1 MHRYIV
7 FGTILL
13 LVALAT
19 GAAAE
24 QFTFQYQK
32 MLETSGQVK
41 LSLVN
46 RLGHVEISTHDSDLI
61 VIDAVKKVK
70 AGSKKEASEVADR
83 IEIRVDEGK
92 NSFAISTNYL
102 NLKDRS
108 ASFWKNL
115 VGGSNEAFGAV
126 EYSIKVPATCD
137 LTIDNGYG
145 GITITGISGS
155 IETQSGEGGVTI
167 DQVTGTVAIRSSA
180 GDVRLG
186 SIEGPVELA
195 VTDGSTYGELMFGP
209 VTVRQ
214 PSGTIDLQ
222 WVQGDIRIKSASAA
236 IKIRQENGSLDL
248 SNATGNIVVQTNLD
262 SEQDYLVETQSGN
275 IELSVPQSASGTLDI
290 RSQAG
295 NIRTDVPVT
304 ITAMSKQQLKG
315 AFGSG
320 GVKISL
326 VSTSG
331 DVTVAQF

>member
-1 MHRYIV
+1 MHRYIA
-7 FGTILL
+7 FTILL
-13 LVALAT
+13 VLTLAA
-19 GAAAE
+19 GATAE

-32 MLETSGQVK
+32 MLETTGQVK

-46 RLGHVEISTHDSDLI
+46 RLGHVDISTHDSDLI

-83 IEIRVDEGK
+83 IEIRVEEGK
-92 NSFAISTNYL
+92 NSIAVSTNYL

-126 EYSIKVPATCD
+126 EYTIKIPATCD
-137 LTIDNGYG
+137 LVIDNGYG
-145 GITITGISGS
+145 GVTITGVNGEIQ
-155 IETQSGEGGVTI
+155 TQSGEGGVII
-167 DQVTGTVAIRSSA
+167 DQVNGKVSVRSSA

-186 SIEGPVELA
+186 SVEGPVDLA
-195 VTDGSTYGELMFGP
+195 VTDGSTYGELLFGP

-214 PSGTIDLQ
+214 PSGTVDLQ
-222 WVQGDIRIKSASAA
+222 WVQGDIRIKSTSAA

-248 SNATGNIVVQTNLD
+248 SNNTGSIEVQTNLD
-262 SEQDYLVETQSGN
+262 SEQDYFVETQSGD

-295 NIRTDVPVT
+295 SIRTDVPVT